1 MELDTERAE
10 QLPAE
15 LTPDRYDAGGLRA
28 SRGEIA
34 IKATVLKD
42 LDFGARVAEDEATAL
57 ASYFVETEQWN
68 QVWNDDVDIVYGAKG
83 AGKSAIYATLVAR
96 EPQLLDRDIIIS
108 PAENPQGSPAFSSLP
123 RDEKIS
129 EDQFTFLWKL
139 YLLSVIV
146 DKLQDQGINNSDVRE
161 LVKTLSDEGVLPGR
175 RVSLKKKL
183 ANVWA
188 YIRRDIGEI
197 EPNLDG
203 LGGVVSG
210 GLRIQFREPTPGQRS
225 AGAVAVDDLLEKA
238 DNALRRAD
246 LSLWLLIDRL
256 DVAFA
261 GDPDLEQSA
270 LRALFKVYLDMGS
283 IDRIRLKIFLRSD
296 IWKAITEKGFREAS
310 HITRELTLQWDYDSL
325 LQLTTQRLIRS
336 PKLRAFYNVP
346 NVTVLPTDDQHD
358 LFLRVCPPQ
367 VENGPNKPMTFAWCL
382 SRTSDASK
390 QTAPRELI
398 HLLSETRL
406 VQLRRQELGQ
416 NAPAGSQL
424 FDGISFKEA
433 LPAVSEVR
441 LTKTIYAEH
450 PDLREYIKA
459 LEGHKT
465 HHNAQ
470 SLASIWEI
478 PEEQAKTIATQ
489 LIEIGFFEKKP
500 PQEFWVPFLYRP
512 ALGLVQGRADGVGV
526 DAGSEE

>member
-1 MELDTERAE
+1 MGT
-10 QLPAE
+10 
-15 LTPDRYDAGGLRA
+15 
-28 SRGEIA
+28 SRGEII
-34 IKATVLKD
+34 IKTAVLKD
-42 LDFGARVAEDEATAL
+42 LDFGARVAEEEAQIL

-68 QVWNDDVDIVYGAKG
+68 QVWNDEVDIVYGAKG

-123 RDEKIS
+123 RDEQIT
-129 EDQFTFLWKL
+129 EDQFIFLWKL
-139 YLLSVIV
+139 YFLSVIV
-146 DKLQDQGINNSDVRE
+146 DKFQDQGVNNADVRE
-161 LVKTLSDEGVLPGR
+161 LVKTLSDTGVLPGR
-175 RVSLKKKL
+175 RLSLRRKL
-183 ANVWA
+183 ANALA
-188 YIRRDIGEI
+188 YVRLNVSEV
-197 EPNLDG
+197 EPSIDG
-203 LGGVVSG
+203 AGMVGA

-225 AGAVAVDDLLEKA
+225 QGAVAVDDLLEKA
-238 DNALRRAD
+238 DNALRLAD
-246 LSLWLLIDRL
+246 LNLWLLIDRL

-261 GDPDLEQSA
+261 GDPELEQRA
-270 LRALFKVYLDMGS
+270 LRALFKVYLDIGS
-283 IDRIRLKIFLRSD
+283 IDRIKLKIFLRSD
-296 IWKAITEKGFREAS
+296 IWKAITESGFREAS

-336 PKLRAFYNVP
+336 PKLRAFYTVP
-346 NVTVLPTDDQHD
+346 EEAVLPTDEQHD
-358 LFLRVCPPQ
+358 LFLRVCPAQ

-382 SRTSDASK
+382 SRTCDASQ

-416 NAPAGSQL
+416 EEPAGSQL
-424 FDGISFKEA
+424 FDGISFKDA

-441 LTKTIYAEH
+441 VTKTIYAEH

-470 SLASIWEI
+470 SLAGIWEI
-478 PEEQAKTIATQ
+478 PEEQAKAIAMR
-489 LIEIGFFEKKP
+489 LVEIGFFEKKP
-500 PQEFWVPFLYRP
+500 QQEFWVPFLYRP
-512 ALGLVQGRADGVGV
+512 ALSLVQGRAEGVGLGV
-526 DAGSEE
+526 GSDE